1 MKKKY
6 AILLILV
13 VLLLLVIIFKDYI
26 RGFLETITLP
36 IGPGGLPE
44 ENPLMN

>member
-13 VLLLLVIIFKDYI
+13 VLLLVVIIFRNYI
-26 RGFLETITLP
+26 REFWEIITLP

-44 ENPLMN
+44 DYPLMN